1 MRQSPEAREALNRE
15 QRALLDRGGLTPEER
30 IRFDEDRA
38 WAMYA
43 AEKRRECQ
51 QQRALPEA
59 A

>member
-1 MRQSPEAREALNRE
+1 MSRAQREAVI
-15 QRALLDRGGLTPEER
+15 QRQRQALARGSLTPAER

-43 AEKRRECQ
+43 AEKRRQ
-51 QQRALPEA
+51 ARAAHKLPEA